1 MPIEDVVHPFLKFYT
16 AAPQWVKSSLGQMYA
31 LAPARL
37 RYGARY
43 DDFASEIAHCADP
56 AWLQRR
62 AAEKLLATL
71 RWAADTV
78 PAYAH
83 LRREVMAC
91 CAASA
96 ASAANAANA
105 GRAASAASAAH
116 GASCAPAQHATELLA
131 RFPLL
136 PKEAIKADPA
146 RYLSARMKPG
156 THLLSFTGGST
167 SVPMKLYLEKYVSR
181 AKDFAYNSAF
191 DQLAG
196 IGRGDTIL
204 ALRGRTVPGAGKPGG
219 PLWMFDPI
227 KRYLHLSSD
236 HLEPEYMPR
245 YLDAIRQWR
254 PAFIHAFPSALAPLA
269 RWLQEHPAPD
279 ITRRVRAI
287 QLFSE
292 NVYDYQV
299 DLMRAVFDCPVLL
312 DYGHS
317 ERAVKAISLP
327 HDGRYFF
334 WPLYG
339 KVELVDSAGNAIDQ
353 AGVLG
358 EIVATGFDN
367 RVMPL
372 IRYRTGDLAMWS
384 GAPNPARPGFPVVER
399 IEGRL
404 QEFLVCRDHRL
415 VSICTIGAAHFEQL
429 ASAERMQF
437 EQYAPGRAVLKVLS
451 AADLSARAREALAAG
466 IRSKTQGGLEVDIVR
481 VDQIARSVSGKHK
494 LLLQRLDLSH
504 YLGSAHAGAAQ
515 AGSAYAGAAHADR
528 ADAAGRRD

>member
-1 MPIEDVVHPFLKFYT
+1 MPIEDIVHPFLKFYT
-16 AAPQWVKSSLGQMYA
+16 AAPQWVKSTVGHAYA

-37 RYGARY
+37 RYGAKY
-43 DDFASEIAHCADP
+43 EEFVDEIARCADP
-56 AWLQRR
+56 VWLRRR
-62 AAEKLLATL
+62 ADEKLLATL
-71 RWAADTV
+71 RWAIETV

-83 LRREVMAC
+83 LKGELARCDA
-91 CAASA
+91 
-96 ASAANAANA
+96 
-105 GRAASAASAAH
+105 
-116 GASCAPAQHATELLA
+116 GASSATALLA
-131 RFPLL
+131 AFPLL
-136 PKEAIKADPA
+136 PKEDIKADSA
-146 RYLSARMKPG
+146 RYLSTRMGPQ
-156 THLLSFTGGST
+156 THLMAFTGGST

-181 AKDFAYNSAF
+181 SKDFAYNSTF
-191 DQLAG
+191 DGIAG
-196 IGRGDTIL
+196 IRGGDTIL
-204 ALRGRTVPGAGKPGG
+204 ALRGRTVPGAGRDGG

-245 YLDAIRQWR
+245 YVDAIRRWR
-254 PAFIHAFPSALAPLA
+254 PAFIHAFPSALVPLA
-269 RWLQEHPAPD
+269 RWLKANPAPD
-279 ITRRVRAI
+279 ITGPIRAV

-299 DLMRAVFDCPVLL
+299 ELVREVFDCPVLL

-327 HDGRYFF
+327 GDPRYFF

-339 KVELVDSAGNAIDQ
+339 KVELVDTAGRTIDTP
-353 AGVLG
+353 GVLG

-384 GAPNPARPGFPVVER
+384 AAPNLARPGFPVVDR

-429 ASAERMQF
+429 ASADRMQF
-437 EQYAPGRAVLKVLS
+437 EQAAPGRAVLKVLS
-451 AADLSARAREALAAG
+451 SSELSARTREALAAG
-466 IRSKTQGGLEVDIVR
+466 IRSKTQGGLEVEIVR
-481 VDQIARSVSGKHK
+481 VDDIPRSVSGKHK
-494 LLLQRLDLSH
+494 LLLQRLDISH
-504 YLGSAHAGAAQ
+504 YLG
-515 AGSAYAGAAHADR
+515 AAHIEAPP
-528 ADAAGRRD
+528 AGTAGGD